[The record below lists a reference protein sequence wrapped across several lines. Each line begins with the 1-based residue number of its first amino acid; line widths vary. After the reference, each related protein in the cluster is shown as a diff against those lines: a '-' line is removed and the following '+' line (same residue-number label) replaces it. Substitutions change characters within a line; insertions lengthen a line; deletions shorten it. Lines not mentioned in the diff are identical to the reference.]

1 MGMYLTKIIAVSRQK
16 RKSRQFFFRFGILYD
31 GFFIKGVFEVDQ
43 SLTHTVRLN
52 WKSGITVALLSLPLS
67 VSLAIASNTTPTVG
81 IITAIWS
88 GLIASFFGGSH
99 FNVIGPTGAL
109 SGILAI
115 NALTYGPSCLPAIAI
130 LAGLFILVAYWFR
143 VDRYLTFIPSS
154 VLHGF
159 TLGIAIILI
168 LSQLNFAFGLSGLPK
183 HAHLFENVH
192 ETLKHVS
199 SINVTTCLIFVG
211 FLALLFLAGRTI
223 KQLPP
228 VLLVAPVGILFGCA
242 TTFQLVPISLKTLST
257 EFGSIQF
264 ALAQWHMT
272 FPALALL
279 IPSLTIAVIAI
290 LETMMSARI
299 ADVMTKTKHDKTREL
314 LGLGL
319 SNIVS
324 GCMGGMPATA
334 ALARTALN
342 IKAGC
347 THKTSATISSIG
359 IGLASAFFLPLFK
372 FMPLAIIAAILVF
385 VACNM
390 IEVHHLKS
398 MWQMDKRGLVI
409 ALLVAYAAMYADPLV
424 GIMLGTAMAM
434 VFFMEKLSLGSY
446 EILETKSIAART
458 EELTPENDS
467 SSTLIYAIKG
477 PLAYINAQSHIAY
490 LEQHSK
496 PYKNVILKVRDLT
509 MVDPDGLQALSEII
523 EMIETQKKTVIVTG
537 IRPNGMV
544 QHSKKVIELKQKGHT
559 FKTAAEALQYLDQL
573 THPQPHMINTEV
585 SQTAT

>member
-1 MGMYLTKIIAVSRQK
+1 M
-16 RKSRQFFFRFGILYD
+16 
-31 GFFIKGVFEVDQ
+31 DQ
-43 SLTHTVRLN
+43 SLTHTIRLN

-88 GLIASFFGGSH
+88 GLIASLFGGSH

-115 NALTYGPSCLPAIAI
+115 NVLTYGPACLPAIAI
-130 LAGLFILVAYWFR
+130 LSGLFVLVAYWFR

-159 TLGIAIILI
+159 TLGIAIII
-168 LSQLNFAFGLSGLPK
+168 MLSQLNFALGLSGLPK
-183 HAHLFENVH
+183 HAHLFENIR
-192 ETLKHVS
+192 ETLHHLS
-199 SINVTTCLIFVG
+199 SINIVTCSIFVG
-211 FLALLFLAGRTI
+211 FLALLFIAGRTI

-228 VLLVAPVGILFGCA
+228 ILLIAPLGILFGCA
-242 TTFQLVPISLKTLST
+242 TTYHVLPISLKTLST
-257 EFGSIQF
+257 EFGSITF
-264 ALAQWHMT
+264 ALAQWNFT

-279 IPSLTIAVIAI
+279 IPSLTIAIIAI

-299 ADVMTKTKHDKTREL
+299 ADVMTKTKHHKTREL

-319 SNIVS
+319 SNIAS

-347 THKTSATISSIG
+347 THKLSATISSLG
-359 IGLASAFFLPLFK
+359 IGLLSAFFLPLFK
-372 FMPLAIIAAILVF
+372 FMPLAVIAAILVF
-385 VACNM
+385 VAYNM
-390 IEVHHLKS
+390 VEIQRLKS
-398 MWQMDKRGLVI
+398 IYQMDKRGFLI

-434 VFFMEKLSLGSY
+434 VFFMEKLSRGSY
-446 EILETKSIAART
+446 EILETKSIATRT
-458 EELTPENDS
+458 EEMTPEDSS

-477 PLAYINAQSHIAY
+477 PLAYINAQSHITY

-523 EMIETQKKTVIVTG
+523 EMIEAQKKTVIVTG

-544 QHSKKVIELKQKGHT
+544 QQSKKIIELKQKGHT
-559 FKTAAEALQYLDQL
+559 FKTAAEAVLYLEQL
-573 THPQPHMINTEV
+573 AHPQPQSQTVNTEV
-585 SQTAT
+585 NASMP